1 MTTNRFVFSFSLKLF
16 LVLLFVGLT
25 HFLTFELNHIS
36 INPQLWVLSYLI
48 NFILA
53 FFAIWL
59 ICRFS
64 ISHTS
69 ILGYIFLI
77 TSLIKLLSFPL
88 FVQPI
93 LYLHCP
99 NKTHAFFLFFI
110 PYLTALSVEVWL
122 LIKQLNNL

>member
-59 ICRFS
+59 IRRFS

-88 FVQPI
+88 FVQPV